1 MRLNGNFIIEKEAT
15 CNGCANLDFKYKQC
29 RALKEKHCVVDDT
42 GKQICTYD
50 VFKSL
55 DCFTAPSSKNE
66 GEYVTVLKAKDCKGY
81 IPRKNKRVINDDSNN
96 NKNKKG

>member
-29 RALKEKHCVVDDT
+29 RALKEKHCVVDNT
-42 GKQICTYD
+42 GKQVCTYE

-81 IPRKNKRVINDDSNN
+81 IPRKNK